1 MFTRSLIGLAV
12 ATALM
17 GTASY
22 AADPSFNFSNQTGI
36 EEVDAIPTYKQITS
50 DASSVTFKELVG
62 SDGTLPG
69 LGLGTVSATNN
80 SLLTFEKGLFAGS
93 SGYQKSAISV
103 NSGSTVDIYGPADIS
118 TSGSQGNTIS
128 LSEGSTLRL
137 INAED
142 ISISASGSKSTVL
155 SATSSTIQFVNAED
169 ISISAS
175 GADSTALSAASSTI
189 DLINSNLAI
198 SYINGSNGVILE
210 SSTLK
215 LSESSSFDTGNQST
229 SLQESTVSVTSG
241 SSYTTT
247 QIQGSGTLEAEG
259 GSTISVSR
267 NMEVEGS
274 VSLTDS
280 SLSAQTATISNGGL
294 EVAGQSTY
302 TSGSLALNNA
312 DMNLSGETGQKVDI
326 SSLTG
331 GNVEYYLG
339 NTQADITID
348 SASVTNLTLHAS
360 GDVNDAVSGDAN
372 EALSQFGIT
381 NLQNTENVALQMDE
395 GMYTGETTGVVG
407 ADGVSNVTTKTN
419 TLMQSNLELASAAP
433 LALNRIMLTDLR
445 KRMGDIRSDEGNYG
459 AWARYD
465 GGRLSGSNGLENNF
479 HSIHIGGDAKL
490 GQWRLG
496 AGFSYTNGD
505 VDYARGNADMDAYG
519 LELYGM
525 WLGESGQFVDI
536 VARVSS
542 ADTDMQVDASKTGS
556 MDTLAYSLSAEFGW
570 RFALTEQFY
579 VEPQVEA
586 AYTYIDTDDLNI
598 DSASYEFDTVNSLTG
613 RAGFAAG
620 VQFPDKIGDLYVHAS
635 VVHEFSGD
643 AEITGGNGSKY
654 SIDGQDTW
662 YEYGLGATFHLTDST
677 YMWADLQRTS
687 GAVLDEDWRAN
698 VGVRYSF

>member
-12 ATALM
+12 TTALM
-17 GTASY
+17 GTATH
-22 AADPSFNFSNQTGI
+22 AATTTLTYTNQQDVVYT
-36 EEVDAIPTYKQITS
+36 EALPDFRSITA
-50 DASSVTFKELVG
+50 DASSVTFQESIGTPG
-62 SDGTLPG
+62 SVFDTDN
-69 LGLGTVSATNN
+69 GTVSATN
-80 SLLTFEKGLFAGS
+80 SSYLVFEKGLCTESSGAQKNGLSISEGS
-93 SGYQKSAISV
+93 VVEIYGNSSFKVSGYQGDAISVTQNSTLRFFNSEQIELSSSGNGSSAISAESSTIELV
-103 NSGSTVDIYGPADIS
+103 NSNVTSFFSNSVTGIDLSNSTL
-118 TSGSQGNTIS
+118 S
-128 LSEGSTLRL
+128 LSEGST
-137 INAED
+137 INT
-142 ISISASGSKSTVL
+142 STRR
-155 SATSSTIQFVNAED
+155 TE
-169 ISISAS
+169 
-175 GADSTALSAASSTI
+175 
-189 DLINSNLAI
+189 INN
-198 SYINGSNGVILE
+198 
-210 SSTLK
+210 
-215 LSESSSFDTGNQST
+215 
-229 SLQESTVSVTSG
+229 
-241 SSYTTT
+241 
-247 QIQGSGTLEAEG
+247 
-259 GSTISVSR
+259 STISLTGESSVTTNRLLGSGSVVADENSTVTVNQ
-267 NMEVEGS
+267 NMEVDGS

-302 TSGSLALNNA
+302 TSDSLALNNA

-331 GNVEYYLG
+331 ENVEYYLG

-348 SASVTNLTLHAS
+348 SANVTNLTLHAS

-556 MDTLAYSLSAEFGW
+556 MDTMAYSLSAEFGW

-579 VEPQVEA
+579 VEPQIEA

>member
-1 MFTRSLIGLAV
+1 MLTRSLISIAV
-12 ATALM
+12 AAAFF
-17 GTASY
+17 GTAVH
-22 AADPSFNFSNQTGI
+22 AASPNLTFTNQTNI
-36 EEVDAIPTYKQITS
+36 EHVDAVPEYGRITS
-50 DASSVTFKELVG
+50 DASSVTFKEQVG
-62 SDGTLPG
+62 TTGTSPG
-69 LGLGTVSATNN
+69 LGLGTVSATNG
-80 SLLTFEKGLFAGS
+80 SYLAFEKGLYAGS
-93 SGYQKSAISV
+93 SGYQRSAIAV
-103 NSGSTVDIYGPADIS
+103 ESGSTVVVYGMAKLT

-128 LSEGSTLRL
+128 VSEGSTLRFVDA
-137 INAED
+137 NSV
-142 ISISASGSKSTVL
+142 SISSSGNPS
-155 SATSSTIQFVNAED
+155 SAIVANSGTIEVV
-169 ISISAS
+169 
-175 GADSTALSAASSTI
+175 
-189 DLINSNLAI
+189 NSNVTY
-198 SYINGSNGVILE
+198 SSNSRVGINLTD
-210 SSTLK
+210 SSLK
-215 LSESSSFDTGNQST
+215 LTDGSSMSITST
-229 SLQESTVSVTSG
+229 NRSTEINNSTVSVAEGSSFSTYRLTGSG
-241 SSYTTT
+241 SV
-247 QIQGSGTLEAEG
+247 EAEG
-259 GSTISVSR
+259 DSQITVSR
-267 NMEVEGS
+267 NMEVDGS

-280 SLSAQTATISNGGL
+280 SLSAQTGTISNGGL
-294 EVAGQSTY
+294 QVAGQSSY
-302 TSGSLALNNA
+302 TSDSLALTNA
-312 DMNLSGETGQKVDI
+312 DLNLSGETGQKVAIDA
-326 SSLTG
+326 LTG
-331 GNVEYYLG
+331 ENVKYYLG
-339 NTQADITID
+339 NTGADIAIG
-348 SASVTNLTLHAS
+348 SANVTNLSLHAS

-381 NLQNTENVALQMDE
+381 DLQNTENVALQMDE
-395 GMYTGETTGVVG
+395 GMYSGETSGLVG
-407 ADGVSNVTTKTN
+407 ANGEISNVSTKTN

-445 KRMGDIRSDEGNYG
+445 KRMGDIRSDEGDYG

-556 MDTLAYSLSAEFGW
+556 MDTMAYSLSAEFGW
-570 RFALTEQFY
+570 RVALTDQFY

-598 DSASYEFDTVNSLTG
+598 ANASYEFDTVNSLTG

-620 VQFPDKIGDLYVHAS
+620 IQFPEKIGDVYMHAS

-662 YEYGLGATFHLTDST
+662 FEYGVGATFHLTDAT

-698 VGVRYSF
+698 VGIRYSF

>member
-12 ATALM
+12 ATAFM

-69 LGLGTVSATNN
+69 RGLGTVSATNN

-137 INAED
+137 INAEEA
-142 ISISASGSKSTVL
+142 SISSSGYQSSAIVADSSTIEVINSKVDYSSNARAGINLTDSTLKVTDGSTV
-155 SATSSTIQFVNAED
+155 TSSTNRSTEINNSVVSVAEG
-169 ISISAS
+169 STFSTYRLTGS
-175 GADSTALSAASSTI
+175 GSVEVQGNSTI
-189 DLINSNLAI
+189 
-198 SYINGSNGVILE
+198 
-210 SSTLK
+210 T
-215 LSESSSFDTGNQST
+215 
-229 SLQESTVSVTSG
+229 
-241 SSYTTT
+241 
-247 QIQGSGTLEAEG
+247 
-259 GSTISVSR
+259 VSR
-267 NMEVEGS
+267 NMEVDGS

-294 EVAGQSTY
+294 EVAGQSDY
-302 TSGSLALNNA
+302 TSDSLALNNA
-312 DMNLSGETGQKVDI
+312 NMNLSGETGQKVEI
-326 SSLTG
+326 GSLTG
-331 GNVEYYLG
+331 ENVEYYLG

-348 SASVTNLTLHAS
+348 SANVTSLTLHAS
-360 GDVNDAVSGDAN
+360 GDVNDEVSGDAN

-381 NLQNTENVALQMDE
+381 DLQNSENVALQMDE

-479 HSIHIGGDAKL
+479 HSIHVGGDAKL

-556 MDTLAYSLSAEFGW
+556 MDTMAYSLSAEFGW

-579 VEPQVEA
+579 VEPQIEA

-620 VQFPDKIGDLYVHAS
+620 VQFPNKIGDLYVHAS

-662 YEYGLGATFHLTDST
+662 YEYGLGATFHLTNST

>member
-1 MFTRSLIGLAV
+1 MLTRSLISVAVV
-12 ATALM
+12 ATFF
-17 GTASY
+17 GTAVH
-22 AADPSFNFSNQTGI
+22 AASPNLIFTNQTNVAH
-36 EEVDAIPTYKQITS
+36 VDAVPEYGRITS
-50 DASSVTFKELVG
+50 DASSVTFKEQVG
-62 SDGTLPG
+62 TTGTLPG
-69 LGLGTVSATNN
+69 LGLGTVSATNG
-80 SLLTFEKGLFAGS
+80 SYLTFEKGLYAGS
-93 SGYQKSAISV
+93 SGSQRSAITV
-103 NSGSTVDIYGPADIS
+103 ESGSTVDVYGTARIT
-118 TSGSQGNTIS
+118 TSGAQGNA
-128 LSEGSTLRL
+128 LSVTEGSTLRF
-137 INAED
+137 INAD
-142 ISISASGSKSTVL
+142 NVSISSSGNPS
-155 SATSSTIQFVNAED
+155 SAIVANSGTIEVV
-169 ISISAS
+169 
-175 GADSTALSAASSTI
+175 
-189 DLINSNLAI
+189 NSNVTY
-198 SYINGSNGVILE
+198 SSNSRVGINLTD
-210 SSTLK
+210 SSLK
-215 LSESSSFDTGNQST
+215 LTDGSSMSITST
-229 SLQESTVSVTSG
+229 NRSTEINNSTVSLAEGSSFSTYRLTGSG
-241 SSYTTT
+241 SV
-247 QIQGSGTLEAEG
+247 EAEG
-259 GSTISVSR
+259 DSQITVSR
-267 NMEVEGS
+267 NMEVDGS

-280 SLSAQTATISNGGL
+280 SLSAQSGAISNGSL
-294 EVAGQSTY
+294 QVAGQSTY
-302 TSGSLALNNA
+302 TSDSLALNNA
-312 DMNLSGETGQKVDI
+312 DMALSGETGQKVAI
-326 SSLTG
+326 ETLTG
-331 GNVEYYLG
+331 ENVEYYLG
-339 NTQADITID
+339 NTGADITIG
-348 SASVTNLTLHAS
+348 SANVTNLSLHAS

-381 NLQNTENVALQMDE
+381 DLQNTENVALQMDE
-395 GMYTGETTGVVG
+395 GMYIGETTGVVG

-556 MDTLAYSLSAEFGW
+556 MDTMAYSLSAEFGW

-620 VQFPDKIGDLYVHAS
+620 IQFPEKIGDIYMHAS

-662 YEYGLGATFHLTDST
+662 FEYGLGATFHLTAAT

>member
-137 INAED
+137 INAEEA
-142 ISISASGSKSTVL
+142 SISSSGYQSSAIVADSSTIEVINSKVDYRSNALAGINLTDSTLKVTDGSTV
-155 SATSSTIQFVNAED
+155 TSSTNRSTEINNSVVSVAEG
-169 ISISAS
+169 STFSTYRLTGS
-175 GADSTALSAASSTI
+175 GSVEVQGNSTI
-189 DLINSNLAI
+189 
-198 SYINGSNGVILE
+198 
-210 SSTLK
+210 T
-215 LSESSSFDTGNQST
+215 
-229 SLQESTVSVTSG
+229 
-241 SSYTTT
+241 
-247 QIQGSGTLEAEG
+247 
-259 GSTISVSR
+259 VSR
-267 NMEVEGS
+267 NMEVDGS

-302 TSGSLALNNA
+302 TSDSLKLNNA
-312 DMNLSGETGQKVDI
+312 DMNLSGEIGQMVDVG
-326 SSLTG
+326 SLTG
-331 GNVEYYLG
+331 ENVEYYLG

-348 SASVTNLTLHAS
+348 SANVTNLTLHAS
-360 GDVNDAVSGDAN
+360 GDVNDEVSGDAN

-381 NLQNTENVALQMDE
+381 DLQNSENVALQMDE

-556 MDTLAYSLSAEFGW
+556 MDTMAYSLSAEFGW

>member
-1 MFTRSLIGLAV
+1 MLTRSLISIAV
-12 ATALM
+12 AAAFFCTAVHA
-17 GTASY
+17 AS
-22 AADPSFNFSNQTGI
+22 PNLTFTNQTNI
-36 EEVDAIPTYKQITS
+36 EHVDAVPEYGRITS
-50 DASSVTFKELVG
+50 DASSVTFKEQVG
-62 SDGTLPG
+62 TTGTLPG
-69 LGLGTVSATNN
+69 LGLGTVSATNG
-80 SLLTFEKGLFAGS
+80 SYLAFEKGLYAGS
-93 SGYQKSAISV
+93 SGYQRSAIAV
-103 NSGSTVDIYGPADIS
+103 ESGSTVVVYGMAKLT

-128 LSEGSTLRL
+128 VSEGSTLRFVDA
-137 INAED
+137 NSV
-142 ISISASGSKSTVL
+142 SISSSGNPS
-155 SATSSTIQFVNAED
+155 SAIVANSGTIEVV
-169 ISISAS
+169 
-175 GADSTALSAASSTI
+175 
-189 DLINSNLAI
+189 NSNVTY
-198 SYINGSNGVILE
+198 SSNSRVGINLTD
-210 SSTLK
+210 SSLK
-215 LSESSSFDTGNQST
+215 LTDGSSMSITST
-229 SLQESTVSVTSG
+229 NRSTEINNSTVSVAEGSSFSTYRLTGSG
-241 SSYTTT
+241 SV
-247 QIQGSGTLEAEG
+247 EAEG
-259 GSTISVSR
+259 DSQITVSR
-267 NMEVEGS
+267 NMEVDGS

-280 SLSAQTATISNGGL
+280 SLSAQTGTISNGGL
-294 EVAGQSTY
+294 QVAGQSSY
-302 TSGSLALNNA
+302 TSDSLALTNA
-312 DMNLSGETGQKVDI
+312 DLNLSGETGQKVAIDA
-326 SSLTG
+326 LTG
-331 GNVEYYLG
+331 ENVEYYLG
-339 NTQADITID
+339 NTGADIAIG
-348 SASVTNLTLHAS
+348 SANVTNLSLHAS

-381 NLQNTENVALQMDE
+381 DLQNTENVALQMDE
-395 GMYTGETTGVVG
+395 GMYSGETSGLVG
-407 ADGVSNVTTKTN
+407 ANGEISNVSTKTN

-445 KRMGDIRSDEGNYG
+445 KRMGDIRSDEGDYG

-556 MDTLAYSLSAEFGW
+556 MDTMAYSLSAEFGW
-570 RFALTEQFY
+570 RFSLTDQFY

-620 VQFPDKIGDLYVHAS
+620 IQFPEKIGDVYMHAS

-662 YEYGLGATFHLTDST
+662 FEYGVGATFHLTDAT

-698 VGVRYSF
+698 VGIRYSF

>member
-1 MFTRSLIGLAV
+1 MLTRSLVGLAV
-12 ATALM
+12 TTAFM
-17 GTASY
+17 GTAAH
-22 AADPSFNFSNQTGI
+22 AADPSFSYSNQTGV
-36 EEVDAIPTYKQITS
+36 EQAEAISAYSRITA
-50 DASSVTFKELVG
+50 DASSVTFKETVG
-62 SDGTLPG
+62 QAGALPG
-69 LGLGTVSATNN
+69 ITNGTVSATNA
-80 SLLTFEKGLFAGS
+80 SYLVFEKGLYAGS
-93 SGYQKSAISV
+93 SGARSPISV
-103 NSGSTVDIYGPADIS
+103 ASGSTVVVNDVANFS
-118 TSGSQGNTIS
+118 CSGSASVIS
-128 LSEGSTLRL
+128 LADDSTLRF
-137 INAED
+137 AD
-142 ISISASGSKSTVL
+142 TTDVSIKASGSRSTAL

-247 QIQGSGTLEAEG
+247 RIQGSGTLEAEG

-267 NMEVEGS
+267 NMEVDGS

-348 SASVTNLTLHAS
+348 SVSVTNLTLHAS

>member
-1 MFTRSLIGLAV
+1 MLTRSLISLTV
-12 ATALM
+12 ATAFM
-17 GTASY
+17 GTAAH
-22 AADPSFNFSNQTGI
+22 AATTL
-36 EEVDAIPTYKQITS
+36 TYTDQQDVVYTESLPEFGSIKT
-50 DASSVTFKELVG
+50 DASSVTFQEAIGTPG
-62 SDGTLPG
+62 SVFDTDN
-69 LGLGTVSATNN
+69 GTVSATN
-80 SLLTFEKGLFAGS
+80 SSHLIFEKGLYTQS
-93 SGYQKSAISV
+93 SGYQKNGLSVSEGSVVEIYGNASFKVSGAQGDAISV
-103 NSGSTVDIYGPADIS
+103 TQDSTLRFINSEEIELSSSGYQSSALSAESSTIELVNSSVSSFTSNSVTGIDLSNS
-118 TSGSQGNTIS
+118 TLA
-128 LSEGSTLRL
+128 LSEGST
-137 INAED
+137 I
-142 ISISASGSKSTVL
+142 
-155 SATSSTIQFVNAED
+155 
-169 ISISAS
+169 
-175 GADSTALSAASSTI
+175 
-189 DLINSNLAI
+189 
-198 SYINGSNGVILE
+198 
-210 SSTLK
+210 
-215 LSESSSFDTGNQST
+215 DTGSRRT
-229 SLQESTVSVTSG
+229 EFTDSTVSITGESSFTTNRLLGSG
-241 SSYTTT
+241 SVT
-247 QIQGSGTLEAEG
+247 AEDN
-259 GSTISVSR
+259 SSVTVNQ
-267 NMEVEGS
+267 NMEVDGS

-280 SLSAQTATISNGGL
+280 SLTANTSTISNGGL
-294 EVAGQSTY
+294 EVAGQSSY
-302 TSGSLALNNA
+302 TSDSLALTNA
-312 DMNLSGETGQKVDI
+312 DLNLSGETGQTVEI
-326 SSLTG
+326 NTLTG
-331 GNVEYYLG
+331 ENVEYYLG
-339 NTQADITID
+339 NTGADVTIG
-348 SASVTNLTLHAS
+348 SANVTNLTLHAS

-381 NLQNTENVALQMDE
+381 DLQNTENVALQMDE
-395 GMYTGETTGVVG
+395 GMYSGETTGVVG

-556 MDTLAYSLSAEFGW
+556 MDTMAYSLSAEFGW
-570 RFALTEQFY
+570 RVALTDQFY

-598 DSASYEFDTVNSLTG
+598 ANASYEFDTVNSLTG

-620 VQFPDKIGDLYVHAS
+620 IQFPEKIGDVYMHAS

-662 YEYGLGATFHLTDST
+662 FEYGVGATFHLTDAT

-698 VGVRYSF
+698 VGIRYSF